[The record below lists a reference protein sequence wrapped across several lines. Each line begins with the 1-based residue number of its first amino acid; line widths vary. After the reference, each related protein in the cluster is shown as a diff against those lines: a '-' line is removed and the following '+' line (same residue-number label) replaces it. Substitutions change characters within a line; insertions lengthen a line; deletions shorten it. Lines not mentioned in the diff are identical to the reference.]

1 MSEKINHQISVITR
15 YLKNQENQFCAD
27 CKRPNPTWASMNLG
41 VFICIKCSGCH
52 REIGVHITKI
62 KSINLDLWPPKILN
76 DFGKINNKIANN
88 YWEYNLPKDF
98 DFNRIRENDFRLQ
111 EFIRDKYEYKKW
123 VNKELEE
130 PMEKINRE
138 GVDLVKD
145 YERFGYKENLNK
157 NENNGNGWEDDNDDI
172 KRYNSYKVKQPKG
185 KSFGILNKNNLNE
198 NKNNSSKNVVNNNI
212 NNNVNLIDFDNNNN
226 SNNNNSNSNNNNNHA
241 FSFINKNKK
250 VTNSPQPSTQKGF
263 DFIKKNKTP
272 QPTSFS
278 NNNFINFN
286 NNTNNLDF
294 INNNNNSSSN
304 NNNSSSNNNN
314 LVDLFNVETETST
327 AIKHLNENLSNAYN
341 NNTNIVEENNNKIYN
356 NIINLNNNMF
366 NNNNN
371 NFNYFQQNNYNNNNK
386 FNINPNNY
394 KLNDNNVNIN
404 NNSNN
409 NNNIYIYNNYNK
421 QVDFK
426 SDYVNNNINS
436 IMNNNKNKKDDKD
449 PFKNLVTFK

>member
-226 SNNNNSNSNNNNNHA
+226 NNNNNSNNNNNHA

-314 LVDLFNVETETST
+314 LVDLFNVETETSS

-394 KLNDNNVNIN
+394 KLNDNNMNIN

-409 NNNIYIYNNYNK
+409 NNNIYIYNNSNK